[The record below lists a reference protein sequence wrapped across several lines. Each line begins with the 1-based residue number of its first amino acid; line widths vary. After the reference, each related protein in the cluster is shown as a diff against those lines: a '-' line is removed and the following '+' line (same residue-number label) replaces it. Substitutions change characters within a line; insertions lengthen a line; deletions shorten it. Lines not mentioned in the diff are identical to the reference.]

1 MCFHTVRAFYVCSR
15 YWHRCEIGGQCVFTL
30 FVLSM
35 SVGDIGTGENGG
47 QCVFTLFVLCM
58 SVGNMGTGV
67 GCGKHVCCAGVE
79 HMCAKGVREV

>member
-1 MCFHTVRAFYVCSR
+1 
-15 YWHRCEIGGQCVFTL
+15 
-30 FVLSM
+30 M